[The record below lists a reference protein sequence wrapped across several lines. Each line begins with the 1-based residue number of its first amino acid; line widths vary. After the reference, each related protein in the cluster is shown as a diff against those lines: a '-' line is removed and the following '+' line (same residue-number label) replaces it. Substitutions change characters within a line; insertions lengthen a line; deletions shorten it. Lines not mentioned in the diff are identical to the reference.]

1 MSKFARLLK
10 EVKEKEEVSGE
21 RPRGKSRREDYVA
34 MKVYI
39 SKELHRRLK
48 LKAVEEER
56 ELSELV
62 EEALRKFLA
71 TQSAQ

>member
-10 EVKEKEEVSGE
+10 EVKEKEEASGE
-21 RPRGKSRREDYVA
+21 RPRGKSRRDDYVA

-48 LKAVEEER
+48 LKAVEE
-56 ELSELV
+56 
-62 EEALRKFLA
+62 
-71 TQSAQ
+71 

>member
-1 MSKFARLLK
+1 
-10 EVKEKEEVSGE
+10 
-21 RPRGKSRREDYVA
+21 

-48 LKAVEEER
+48 LKAVEEEK

-71 TQSAQ
+71 SQSAQ